1 MTKPVDPELLAVL
14 YAAVNSELGVRVKS
28 NDIMLLRQRLYV
40 ARSGNPDFEAL
51 RFSQSPVNPNELW
64 IVKNAKG

>member
-40 ARSGNPDFEAL
+40 ARAGNPEFEAL
-51 RFSQSPVNPNELW
+51 RFSPSPIEPNELW
-64 IVKNAKG
+64 IVKNVKG

>member
-40 ARSGNPDFEAL
+40 ARGADPEFATL
-51 RFSQSPVNPNELW
+51 RFSPSPIEPNELW
-64 IVKNAKG
+64 IVKNVKG